1 MMKTE
6 SSLISII
13 VPVYNVEKYLNKCI
27 ESLTEQTYDNI
38 EILLIDDG
46 STDRSAVIC
55 DIWKIKDRRIKVFH
69 TLNRG
74 VSHARNYGLAHAR
87 GEYIGFVDADDWIE
101 SDMYLKM
108 ISMLKETH
116 AEICIGEY
124 TSDIKNKQIIKFKKG
139 KKCVF
144 SRDEVIIRTFTW
156 LPSYQKRLL
165 SWELCDK
172 LFFYKILKNIKLN
185 ENIHMGE
192 DMLFYWDALK
202 YSNKIAYLP
211 LFKYHYNARENS
223 AVHSGITKKSLSG
236 FYAKKII
243 HNEACHESKVVYS
256 AVKKMY
262 IVDGIHYMQKM
273 FSYSPNQFKKEIVEY
288 QSFLRKNFF
297 EAIKISGISIR
308 VKLGIIFLCLPF
320 LICQI
325 LRRTVVKDK

>member
-1 MMKTE
+1 MKDE

-27 ESLTEQTYDNI
+27 ESLIKQTYDNI

-46 STDRSAVIC
+46 STDGSAIIC
-55 DIWKIKDRRIKVFH
+55 DIWETKDRRIRVFH
-69 TLNRG
+69 TMNRG
-74 VSHARNYGLAHAR
+74 VSHARNCGLAHAR
-87 GEYIGFVDADDWIE
+87 GEYVGFVDADDWIE
-101 SDMYLKM
+101 SDMYFKM
-108 ISMLKETH
+108 VSTLKETH

-124 TSDIKNKQIIKFKKG
+124 TNDIENKRMIKFQKG
-139 KKCVF
+139 EISIF

-156 LPSYQKRLL
+156 FPSYQKRLL

-172 LFFYKILKNIKLN
+172 LFFYKVLKNINLN

-202 YSNKIAYLP
+202 YSNKILYLP
-211 LFKYHYNARENS
+211 LFKYHYNTRENS

-243 HNEACHESKVVYS
+243 YNEARCESKAVYS

-262 IVDGIHYMQKM
+262 IVDGVHYMQKM
-273 FSYSPNQFKKEIVEY
+273 FSYNPNEFKKEIVEY
-288 QSFLRKNFF
+288 QCFLRKNFF